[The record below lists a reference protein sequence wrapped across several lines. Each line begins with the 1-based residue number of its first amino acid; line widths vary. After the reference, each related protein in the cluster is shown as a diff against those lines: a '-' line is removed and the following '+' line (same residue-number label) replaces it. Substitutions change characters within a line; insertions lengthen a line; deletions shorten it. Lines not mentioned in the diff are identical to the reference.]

1 MSIRTLNL
9 VTTQIVI
16 QNIKTKPNAKQINL
30 IVVLNNKHNFLWF
43 KTNSFTITKKFKSK
57 HKMKI

>member
-30 IVVLNNKHNFLWF
+30 IVVLNNKHNFL
-43 KTNSFTITKKFKSK
+43 
-57 HKMKI
+57 